1 MLERVEHRSS
11 PQVQQ
16 KGPSCDGAIWW
27 FEIAGEGFEPP
38 TFGLLSQKFDW
49 TLLSFQPT
57 DCRLFRSI
65 HHKIAVRQHN
75 RLSSSSSGCGAKAL
89 VHAPI
94 SGCPRCSRVMW
105 PGGRSG
111 MLIDFLEK
119 AVATGCD
126 SIEIEYKDGNSAP
139 SFEWSQP
146 VSLWPQA
153 ASGAPPYNV
162 GNKSA
167 SHSTARPAGCE
178 EIPAAAMPFRILR
191 RSRRSRRSPCRRPC
205 RYPPR
210 DRF

>member
-49 TLLSFQPT
+49 PLLSFQPT

-126 SIEIEYKDGNSAP
+126 SIEIEYKDGK
-139 SFEWSQP
+139 EWVTAFWDCIGYGIGHLDP
-146 VSLWPQA
+146 DEAKPMFKEMDDLKRKKEVTI
-153 ASGAPPYNV
+153 SGV
-162 GNKSA
+162 
-167 SHSTARPAGCE
+167 
-178 EIPAAAMPFRILR
+178 
-191 RSRRSRRSPCRRPC
+191 
-205 RYPPR
+205 RYGLAW
-210 DRF
+210 DLMTSN